1 MLCISAC
8 LIFTTSCDD
17 DTEKPKDEPTESLN
31 FKIEVNVEDGKDYDI
46 DKVKA
51 LLEEETEIASVDYN
65 NGIFV
70 IEIPETAMKDQKLMN
85 ITDIIFYVPSEVT
98 ISEPNAKGTY
108 LSILGYKDDE
118 EVGEIWHHKYTDTRN
133 TDATFIY
140 VDRDLT
146 ITGSVDAE
154 NNGETYIEKY
164 NLDLKKG
171 WNIMY
176 VIYSEST
183 LATYETTTTPQS
195 GMKWY
200 FEDSSSYLDWDFGK

>member
-1 MLCISAC
+1 MLCISIC

-17 DTEKPKDEPTESLN
+17 DAENPQDETIESLN
-31 FKIEVNVEDGKDYDI
+31 FKIEVNVEDGREYDI

-70 IEIPETAMKDQKLMN
+70 IEIPETAVKDQNLIN
-85 ITDIIFYVPSEVT
+85 ITDIFFDVPSEIA

-108 LSILGYKDDE
+108 LSIFGYKDDE
-118 EVGEIWHHKYTDTRN
+118 AFGEFWHHKYTDTRN
-133 TDATFIY
+133 TSATFVY

-146 ITGSVDAE
+146 IIGSAEVDNDGDTFTDE
-154 NNGETYIEKY
+154 YS
-164 NLDLKKG
+164 LDLKKG
-171 WNIMY
+171 WNIFY
-176 VIYSEST
+176 HIYSESSVSD
-183 LATYETTTTPQS
+183 YKTTTEPQS

-200 FEDSSSYLDWDFGK
+200 FEDFSSYVDWTY